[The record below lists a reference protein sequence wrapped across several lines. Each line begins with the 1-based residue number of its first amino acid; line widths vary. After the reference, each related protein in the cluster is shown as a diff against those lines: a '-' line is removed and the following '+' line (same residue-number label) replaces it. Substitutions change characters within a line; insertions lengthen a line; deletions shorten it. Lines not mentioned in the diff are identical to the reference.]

1 MEPVP
6 DDIRTEVAE
15 SEAVTGGGRSARRVL
30 AAATAVAAVLLVYSL
45 SGGPWARATVSDGT
59 SRQAVA
65 ELRLSGKVDAD
76 PSGGALGPLVDRS
89 TPEHVLVRESVGSA
103 TRDLVRV
110 LAVLVIVVAAVGLVF
125 DLPTVLWGLTAATSL
140 VCLLAATVLRD
151 GAVRGL
157 ATGLATLNT
166 GAFHSGAFHTSA
178 TGWAGLA
185 IGAAAAAALAS
196 FLGAAAQRPGPFVVM
211 TPIPRRPVHPPPSGR
226 RRNRP
231 LNWLP
236 SRRDTGA
243 G

>member
-1 MEPVP
+1 MEPAP
-6 DDIRTEVAE
+6 DEIRTEVAE
-15 SEAVTGGGRSARRVL
+15 SEAATDGGRSARRVL

-45 SGGPWARATVSDGT
+45 SGGPWARATVSDG
-59 SRQAVA
+59 SDRQAVA

-76 PSGGALGPLVDRS
+76 PGGGALAPLVDRS
-89 TPEHVLVRESVGSA
+89 TPEHVLVRESVGAA

-125 DLPTVLWGLTAATSL
+125 DLPTVLWGLTSATSL

-157 ATGLATLNT
+157 ATGVATLD
-166 GAFHSGAFHTSA
+166 AGAFHTSA

-196 FLGAAAQRPGPFVVM
+196 FLGAAAQRSGPFVVM
-211 TPIPRRPVHPPPSGR
+211 TPIPRRPVHPPPPGR
-226 RRNRP
+226 RRTRP

-236 SRRDTGA
+236 SRRDPGA